1 MVNFETPDFINT
13 WILIP
18 MYIQDII
25 IKRDIEVIFLSLI
38 LHFQYFKKL
47 SNSVSDIILLD
58 ENCIEPFFPLVFMAS
73 T

>member
-13 WILIP
+13 WTLIP
-18 MYIQDII
+18 VYIQDII
-25 IKRDIEVIFLSLI
+25 IKRDIEIFLSFI

-58 ENCIEPFFPLVFMAS
+58 ENCIEPFFPLVVMAS

>member
-1 MVNFETPDFINT
+1 
-13 WILIP
+13 